1 MSDVFVVSDIH
12 FSHQRIL
19 QYNPKTRG
27 MFRDTDEMNETI
39 IERWNE
45 TVGTDDHTFILG
57 DVSMG
62 DVSRAPGYIARLN
75 GTKTLILGN
84 HDRSLM
90 KIDGIRDLFHCVH
103 DYLVY
108 SHSKQDHYVMFHY
121 PISSWDGLNSDTE
134 KSSIMLHG
142 HCHSS
147 PENRHRHTG
156 STMDVGMDGNNLR
169 PYSIE
174 EATELCR
181 RHARKN
187 AVTNRRST
195 L

>member
-1 MSDVFVVSDIH
+1 MSDVFVTSDIH
-12 FSHQRIL
+12 FSHKMIL

-45 TVGTDDHTFILG
+45 TVGVDDHTFILG

-90 KIDGIRDLFHCVH
+90 KIEGIRDLFHGVY

-121 PISSWDGLNSDTE
+121 PIASWDG
-134 KSSIMLHG
+134 KSRGSVHLFG
-142 HCHSS
+142 HCHGAPS
-147 PENRHRHTG
+147 G
-156 STMDVGMDGNNLR
+156 IKGKAMDVGMDCNDLR
-169 PYSIE
+169 PFALSDIQSRMSKIQKPNYDHHG
-174 EATELCR
+174 TEL
-181 RHARKN
+181 
-187 AVTNRRST
+187 
-195 L
+195 

>member
-1 MSDVFVVSDIH
+1 MSDVFVTSDIH
-12 FSHQRIL
+12 FSHKMIL

-45 TVGTDDHTFILG
+45 TVGTNDHTFILG

-90 KIDGIRDLFHCVH
+90 KIPGIRDLFVGVH

-108 SHSKQDHYVMFHY
+108 SHSKREHYVLFHY
-121 PISSWDGLNSDTE
+121 PISSWDGVHYGDGSVHLFGHLHGAP
-134 KSSIMLHG
+134 SSIKG
-142 HCHSS
+142 
-147 PENRHRHTG
+147 RA
-156 STMDVGMDGNNLR
+156 MDVGMDCNNLR
-169 PYSIE
+169 PFALTDIQRIMSKIQKPIYDHHG
-174 EATELCR
+174 AAL
-181 RHARKN
+181 
-187 AVTNRRST
+187 
-195 L
+195 